1 MTKPLLQARL
11 HALTPPWL
19 KNGPI
24 NRFFF
29 DTWVKTLLASTLTAV
44 DIVILEFLLVYK
56 TKAAETA
63 VQVRSEWLLF
73 LPFYRPDIF
82 QIEMAISKLK
92 ANLQRAAAGTIE
104 TLWKAV
110 GKIYDLFSPEECA
123 NFFKRTS
130 CGF

>member
-1 MTKPLLQARL
+1 M
-11 HALTPPWL
+11 
-19 KNGPI
+19 
-24 NRFFF
+24 
-29 DTWVKTLLASTLTAV
+29 TAV

-73 LPFYRPDIF
+73 LPFYRPDII

-110 GKIYDLFSPEECA
+110 GKI
-123 NFFKRTS
+123 
-130 CGF
+130 